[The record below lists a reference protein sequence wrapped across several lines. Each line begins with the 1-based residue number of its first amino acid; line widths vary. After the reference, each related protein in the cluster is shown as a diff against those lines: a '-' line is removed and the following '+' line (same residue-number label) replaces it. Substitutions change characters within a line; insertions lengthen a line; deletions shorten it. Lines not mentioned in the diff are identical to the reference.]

1 MSGVNVNPKDVI
13 FSLDIGTRTVIGTV
27 GVMRGKKFS
36 VICEEIIEHE
46 DRAMVDGQIH
56 DIELVKEGV
65 QKVKE
70 KLESILGFKLTK
82 VAVAAAGR
90 LLKTTEVKSELEVEG
105 DKEITKEIIK
115 SLEMTAVREAEE
127 GITESSGGRLYCVGY
142 SVKNFYLNGYL
153 ISNLQGHK
161 GEKISCEVIATFLP
175 RSVVESLYT
184 VVNKLDLEVM
194 NMTLEPIAAMEA
206 AVPKNLRLLNIGLVD
221 IGAGT
226 SDIAICARESVVA
239 YGMVPMAGDEVTE
252 LISQSYLTDFNTAEK
267 IKCGLLNQESVT
279 YIDIMGFENSVNRE
293 DVTKLISPLVEKI
306 SEGIC
311 SKIIEL
317 NGGKAPN
324 AIFLVG
330 GGAHTP
336 GLKEEITTK
345 LNLVSQ
351 RVAVKGREAV
361 IECEGADESL
371 GSTGVTVL
379 GIGLMA
385 VKNSGH
391 DFININLNGEVISLF
406 NCYNH
411 AVMDVLLQ
419 AGIDPMSLI
428 GKKGKSVKF
437 TFNERQRVAFGGMP
451 KEAVISVNNSK
462 GSLDTIIKDGD
473 EILLE
478 YSVDGEDAT
487 PKVSDYIKL
496 VNTTSFYLDG
506 EFKNYEPEIILNGD
520 LGTLDSLIKDGDIV
534 KVKDECSIKN
544 IRRVFE
550 IKEAIEIQSEEKTL
564 NEDYIVQEG
573 ERINTIDVYEEV
585 AYESLKDKEEI
596 QGNINEE
603 TTSSIVEQEEHMIT
617 VIVNDEKHRMS
628 GREKYIFVDVF
639 NYIKFDLTTSKGK
652 LSMTLNG
659 KNAGYYDQL
668 SDGDEIKIFWE

>member
-1 MSGVNVNPKDVI
+1 MSVVNVNPKDVI

-27 GVMRGKKFS
+27 GVMRDKKFS

-70 KLESILGFKLTK
+70 KLESTLGFKLTK

-115 SLEMTAVREAEE
+115 SLEMTAVKEAEE

-153 ISNLQGHK
+153 ISNLLGHK

-184 VVNKLDLEVM
+184 VVNKLELEVM

-226 SDIAICARESVVA
+226 SDIAICSKDSVVA

-252 LISQSYLTDFNTAEK
+252 VIAQSYLTDFNTAEK

-279 YIDIMGFENSVNRE
+279 YIDIMGFENSVTKD

-336 GLKEEITTK
+336 GLKEEITAK
-345 LNLVSQ
+345 LNLVPQ
-351 RVAVKGREAV
+351 RIAVKGREAV
-361 IECEGADESL
+361 VECEGADDSL

-379 GIGLMA
+379 GIALMA

-391 DFININLNGEVISLF
+391 DFINITLNGEVISLF

-411 AVMDVLLQ
+411 TVMDVLLQ
-419 AGIDPMSLI
+419 AGINPMNLI
-428 GKKGKSVKF
+428 GKKGKNIKF
-437 TFNERQRVAFGGMP
+437 VFNGRQRVAFGGMP
-451 KEAVISVNNSK
+451 KESVISVNNLI
-462 GSLDTIIKDGD
+462 GSLDTVIKDGD
-473 EILLE
+473 EISLE
-478 YSVDGEDAT
+478 YSVDGEDAA

-496 VNTTSFYLDG
+496 VNTTSFYLND
-506 EFKNYEPEIILNGD
+506 EFKNYEPEILINEEAGN
-520 LGTLDSLIKDGDIV
+520 LDSLIKDGDEVQVI
-534 KVKDECSIKN
+534 DECSIAN
-544 IRRVFE
+544 IRRAFG
-550 IKEAIEIQSEEKTL
+550 INKDIEIQSEGKTL
-564 NEDYIVQEG
+564 NEDYIVGEG
-573 ERINTIDVYEEV
+573 ERINTIDVFEAV
-585 AYESLKDKEEI
+585 ACESSEDKEDNKEALK
-596 QGNINEE
+596 EE
-603 TTSSIVEQEEHMIT
+603 TTLNTEKEENEIT
-617 VIVNDEKHRMS
+617 VIVNEEQYRMI
-628 GREKYIFVDVF
+628 GKEKYIFVDVF
-639 NYIKFDLTTSKGK
+639 NYIKFDLSTPKGN
-652 LSMTLNG
+652 LRMTLNG

-668 SDGDEIKIFWE
+668 SNGDEIKIFWE

>member
-1 MSGVNVNPKDVI
+1 MSIGNVNPKDVI

-27 GVMRGKKFS
+27 GVMRDKKFS

-56 DIELVKEGV
+56 DIELVKDGV

-70 KLESILGFKLTK
+70 KLESTLGFKLTK

-90 LLKTTEVKSELEVEG
+90 LLKTIEVKSELAIEG

-115 SLEMTAVREAEE
+115 SLEMTAVKKAEE
-127 GITESSGGRLYCVGY
+127 GIIESSGGRLYCVGY

-221 IGAGT
+221 VGAGT
-226 SDIAICARESVVA
+226 SDIAICSRESVVA

-252 LISQSYLTDFNTAEK
+252 LIAQSYLTDFNTAEK
-267 IKCGLLNQESVT
+267 IKCGLLYEESVT
-279 YIDIMGFENSVNRE
+279 YTDVIGFENSVTRD

-317 NGGKAPN
+317 NGGKGPN

-336 GLKEEITTK
+336 GLKDEITSK
-345 LNLVSQ
+345 LNLIPQ
-351 RVAVKGREAV
+351 RIAVKGREAV
-361 IECEGADESL
+361 VECEGADESL

-379 GIGLMA
+379 GIALMA

-391 DFININLNGEVISLF
+391 DFINITLNGDVISLF

-419 AGIDPMSLI
+419 AGINPMDLI

-473 EILLE
+473 EIKLDF
-478 YSVDGEDAT
+478 SVDGEDAN
-487 PKVSDYIKL
+487 PKVSDYIKM
-496 VNTTSFYLDG
+496 VNTTSFYLND
-506 EFKNYEPEIILNGD
+506 EFKNYEPVITLNGQI
-520 LGTLDSLIKDGDIV
+520 GTLDSLIQDGDIIQV
-534 KVKDECSIKN
+534 NDECSIKN
-544 IRRVFE
+544 LRRVFNLQE
-550 IKEAIEIQSEEKTL
+550 DIEIQAEGKTL

-573 ERINTIDVYEEV
+573 ERINTIDINNEVVCENIEEH
-585 AYESLKDKEEI
+585 EEI
-596 QGNINEE
+596 QENIHEE
-603 TTSSIVEQEEHMIT
+603 STVNIGKQEDNIIT
-617 VIVNDEKHRMS
+617 VIANEEKYRMS

-652 LSMTLNG
+652 LKMTLNG

-668 SDGDEIKIFWE
+668 NDGDEIKIFWE